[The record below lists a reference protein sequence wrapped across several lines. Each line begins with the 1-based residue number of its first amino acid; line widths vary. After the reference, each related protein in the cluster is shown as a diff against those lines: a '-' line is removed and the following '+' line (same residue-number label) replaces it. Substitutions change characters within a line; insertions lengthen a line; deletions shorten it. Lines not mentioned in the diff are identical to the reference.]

1 MKYRGFVISVSG
13 KGGVGKTLLSV
24 LLLRTYLD
32 ETDKTIL
39 MVDGDPAT
47 NLPEALGVEVKGT
60 VADISAKL
68 KDDIQTGRISYD
80 ASKKDLLE
88 GWVYEILAEN
98 PRFDLLAM
106 GRGEGEGCYCSVNY
120 MLTLI
125 LTNLIN
131 NYDVTIMDMEAG
143 LEHISRRV
151 DRDVDLMFI
160 VTDKSRMGLK
170 TAARIKEVA
179 EEVHV
184 DVKRMVLVGNMF
196 DEETESILKE
206 YADSIG
212 LEYGGYIPYDRNVSL
227 YSMKG
232 IPILKLPSDS
242 PSLLAVKSIARRLSI
257 L

>member
-1 MKYRGFVISVSG
+1 VKRRGFVISVSG

-24 LLLRTYLD
+24 LLLRAYLD
-32 ETDKTIL
+32 ETDKTVL

-47 NLPEALGVEVKGT
+47 NLPEALGVEIKGT
-60 VADISAKL
+60 VADVAAKL
-68 KDDIQTGRISYD
+68 KDDIQMGRISYD
-80 ASKKDLLE
+80 STKKDILE
-88 GWVYEILAEN
+88 GWIYEVLAEN

-151 DRDVDLMFI
+151 DSDVDIMFI
-160 VTDKSRMGLK
+160 VTDRSRMGFK

-184 DVKRMVLVGNMF
+184 DVKRMILVGNLF
-196 DEETESILKE
+196 DEGDESILME
-206 YADSIG
+206 YARSIG

-227 YSMKG
+227 YNMKG
-232 IPILKLPSDS
+232 IPILRLPDDS
-242 PSLLAVKSIARRLSI
+242 PSLLAVKSMVRRLSI

>member
-1 MKYRGFVISVSG
+1 VKRRGFVISVSG

-24 LLLRTYLD
+24 LLLRVYLD
-32 ETDKTIL
+32 ETDKTVL

-47 NLPEALGVEVKGT
+47 NLPDALGVEIKGT
-60 VADISAKL
+60 VADIAAKL
-68 KDDIQTGRISYD
+68 KDDIEMGKIGY
-80 ASKKDLLE
+80 ASTKKDILE
-88 GWVYEILAEN
+88 GWIYEILLEN

-125 LTNLIN
+125 LTNLIS

-151 DRDVDLMFI
+151 DSDVDIMFI
-160 VTDKSRMGLK
+160 VTDRSRMGFK

-184 DVKRMVLVGNMF
+184 DVKRMILVGNLF
-196 DEETESILKE
+196 DEGDESILIE
-206 YADSIG
+206 YARSIG

-227 YSMKG
+227 YNMKG
-232 IPILKLPSDS
+232 IPILRLPNDS
-242 PSLLAVKSIARRLSI
+242 PSLLAVKSMARRLSI

>member
-1 MKYRGFVISVSG
+1 MKRKGFVISVSG
-13 KGGVGKTLLSV
+13 KGGVGKTLLSA

-47 NLPEALGVEVKGT
+47 NLPEVLGVEVKGT
-60 VADISAKL
+60 VADIAAKL
-68 KDDIQTGRISYD
+68 KDDIQMGRVSYD
-80 ASKKDLLE
+80 ASKREMLE
-88 GWVYEILAEN
+88 GWIYEILAEN

-125 LTNLIN
+125 LTNLIT

-151 DRDVDLMFI
+151 DSDVDLMLI
-160 VTDKSRMGLK
+160 VTDRSRMGLK

-184 DVKRMVLVGNMF
+184 DIRRMVLIGNLI
-196 DEETESILKE
+196 DERDESMIRD
-206 YADSIG
+206 YANSIG
-212 LEYGGYIPYDRNVSL
+212 LEYGGYIPYDENVSL
-227 YSMKG
+227 YNMKG
-232 IPILKLPSDS
+232 IPILKLPNDS

>member
-1 MKYRGFVISVSG
+1 MKRRGFVISVSG

-60 VADISAKL
+60 VADIAAKL
-68 KDDIQTGRISYD
+68 KDDIQMGRISYD
-80 ASKKDLLE
+80 ASKRDMLE
-88 GWVYEILAEN
+88 GWIYEILVEN
-98 PRFDLLAM
+98 PRFDLIAM

-125 LTNLIN
+125 LTNLIQ

-151 DRDVDLMFI
+151 DSDVDVMFVI
-160 VTDKSRMGLK
+160 TDRSRMGFK
-170 TAARIKEVA
+170 TVSRIKEVA

-184 DVKRMVLVGNMF
+184 EVKRMVLIGNLF
-196 DEETESILKE
+196 DEKDEYILRE
-206 YADSIG
+206 YANSIG
-212 LEYGGYIPYDRNVSL
+212 LEYGGYIPYDENVSL
-227 YSMKG
+227 YNMKG
-232 IPILKLPSDS
+232 ISILRLPDDS
-242 PSLLAVKSIARRLSI
+242 PSLLAVKSIAKKLSI